1 MVTGL
6 QILFGWVGH
15 VKFLGLTSRQKST
28 TAIHCEL
35 SRIQNAVCP
44 EWMRA
49 MYSSSRAGPIVT
61 MLWRRSSI
69 SHPAS
74 PDWPSSSFFHLH
86 PQIPEKRPGGQ
97 VEPPGSTESS
107 LQNFQVDTIPGAL
120 KGWCQDPSLL
130 PFLPFLSKLFGFVL
144 LQRKHR
150 GRGRWEQL
158 PKADVFLLVFLS
170 LCRRNW
176 SKVVDETM
184 SVLLGVTGV
193 CVCFLTLPA
202 WYDLSVKIKGRFQS
216 AWTRQW
222 GMGDS
227 DSDSDA
233 SWYIYIYTC
242 KFTYIYMFYI
252 YAHNYTYI
260 HMSCVN

>member
-1 MVTGL
+1 M
-6 QILFGWVGH
+6 
-15 VKFLGLTSRQKST
+15 
-28 TAIHCEL
+28 
-35 SRIQNAVCP
+35 
-44 EWMRA
+44 
-49 MYSSSRAGPIVT
+49 
-61 MLWRRSSI
+61 
-69 SHPAS
+69 
-74 PDWPSSSFFHLH
+74 
-86 PQIPEKRPGGQ
+86 
-97 VEPPGSTESS
+97 EPPGSTESS

-202 WYDLSVKIKGRFQS
+202 
-216 AWTRQW
+216 
-222 GMGDS
+222 
-227 DSDSDA
+227 
-233 SWYIYIYTC
+233 
-242 KFTYIYMFYI
+242 
-252 YAHNYTYI
+252 
-260 HMSCVN
+260 